1 MRKKAIIILSI
12 IVAIPLLYIIYKSVK
27 FQNIYDEIY
36 YDSRGATGEIFSRRS
51 TLGNIKGISG
61 TRTTSI
67 HEDDEVIVTERYETK
82 YLPPVMDSLSISN
95 NSFKKRLSIYN
106 SYEINYFVTI
116 CLKNNYDPK
125 QKLLKKGIYFID
137 SRQEG
142 IIDNPKKVKS
152 LIDKYHISK
161 ERLDYWY
168 ELGMTRTL
176 LEDWCS
182 VYPSRFSPEKLG
194 HVKIETQWADYK

>member
-1 MRKKAIIILSI
+1 MKKKTAITWSI
-12 IVAIPLLYIIYKSVK
+12 IVAVPLLFIIYKSVK

-36 YDSRGATGEIFSRRS
+36 YDSAGATGEIFSRRS

-61 TRTTSI
+61 TKTSSI
-67 HEDDEVIVTERYETK
+67 HEGDEVIVTERYGAS
-82 YLPPVMDSLSISN
+82 YLPSKINSLYVVNESNKKKLFIDITYRLDSKTVLYLSS
-95 NSFKKRLSIYN
+95 SYN
-106 SYEINYFVTI
+106 AKGKE
-116 CLKNNYDPK
+116 
-125 QKLLKKGIYFID
+125 LKKDIYYVASDQDGSIKD
-137 SRQEG
+137 
-142 IIDNPKKVKS
+142 PKKVKS

-161 ERLDYWY
+161 EQLDYWY
-168 ELGMTRTL
+168 ELGMTKTL

>member
-51 TLGNIKGISG
+51 TLGNIKGIS
-61 TRTTSI
+61 RSKTSWV
-67 HEDDEVIVTERYETK
+67 HEGDEVIVTESYETK
-82 YLPPVMDSLSISN
+82 YLPSTMHSLNITN
-95 NSFKKRLSIYN
+95 DDVDKTLFIYN

-142 IIDNPKKVKS
+142 IIDNPKKVKT
-152 LIDKYHISK
+152 LIDKYYISK
-161 ERLDYWY
+161 EQLDYWY
-168 ELGMTRTL
+168 ELGMTKTL

>member
-1 MRKKAIIILSI
+1 MKKKTAITWSI
-12 IVAIPLLYIIYKSVK
+12 IVAVPLLFIIYKSVK

-61 TRTTSI
+61 TRTTGGHDYSNS
-67 HEDDEVIVTERYETK
+67 IVTERYETK
-82 YLPPVMDSLSISN
+82 YLPSTMNSLSISN
-95 NSFKKRLSIYN
+95 DDKTISIYN
-106 SYEINYFVTI
+106 SYNINYNIII
-116 CLKNNYDPK
+116 CLESDYNPK
-125 QKLLKKGIYFID
+125 RKLLKKGIYFID

-161 ERLDYWY
+161 EQLDYWY